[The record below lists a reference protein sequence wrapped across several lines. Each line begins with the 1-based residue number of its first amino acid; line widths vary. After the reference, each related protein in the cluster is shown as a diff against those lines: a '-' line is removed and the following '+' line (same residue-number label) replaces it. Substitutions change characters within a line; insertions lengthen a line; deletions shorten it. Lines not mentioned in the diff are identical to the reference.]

1 MKKIL
6 SAELARFIIVGSSA
20 AGVHFCLVL
29 LQVQCFAVV
38 PLAANILAFLISF
51 LVSYTGHRFWT
62 FSDTTLQHAQSL
74 PRFFLVASSSF
85 GLNEAMYFLLLR
97 YTALPYW
104 LSLGIVLVVVAAIT
118 FAGGRVWAFAR
129 SH

>member
-6 SAELARFIIVGSSA
+6 SAELACFIIVGSCA

-38 PLAANILAFLISF
+38 PLLANILAFLVSF
-51 LVSYTGHRFWT
+51 LVSYCGHRFWT
-62 FSDTTLQHAQSL
+62 FADTTLQHAQSL

-85 GLNEAMYFLLLR
+85 ALNEAMYFLLLR

-104 LSLGIVLVVVAAIT
+104 LSLGIVLMVVAAIT
-118 FAGGRVWAFAR
+118 FTGGRVWAFAR